1 MGALVTLFFRLL
13 WLALVRFI
21 QGNINRPFLFGGI
34 YTALLSFILMTQRN
48 LWLALAVVALYALC
62 FWKLRQPFNR
72 WAIRRAFR
80 GILLRTMENTLWKD
94 LKTNQFVTYQFV
106 SDAVIRVRF
115 STPAGRTDEDVI
127 KTFPVFKA
135 ALRMVDAISIPDDD
149 PFDGRVSVLFCIMS
163 PLNAVLDGSLAPVLS
178 DPLVVEDPY
187 HWLPI
192 GVDARGED
200 MEIPLFLKEGG
211 SVRQLCAGMSG
222 SGKSSIIR
230 QQLLQATLNRYIDV
244 LILDGKGGSEFPQ
257 FKDKVQMYGINA
269 ADFFNQLRYL
279 EAECKRRSA
288 VLAANKTS
296 GVSRKSQSWNHI
308 DDGSFILWAWDELGA
323 VMAGFD
329 PGARHEAMTR
339 LYGVMSIARSLGI
352 AVIFSSQ
359 TFKADIL
366 TTQIRDNC
374 FDVSV
379 GYQMASIQEAS
390 YIGFEPDDAVNPS
403 KIPGKILKSGRSE
416 KVGTFAFKGIGD
428 ATYGR
433 SFFISDSSITKALNR
448 VPDAVPAIEK
458 LTTK

>member
-1 MGALVTLFFRLL
+1 MGTLFNLLFRGLFA
-13 WLALVRFI
+13 ALVRFVR
-21 QGNINRPFLFGGI
+21 GNINHPFLFGGI
-34 YTALLSFILMTQRN
+34 YTAVIAFSLMVQQS
-48 LWLALAVVALYALC
+48 LWLALFVVAVYVVC
-62 FWKLRQPFNR
+62 FWKFRAPYDR
-72 WAIRRAFR
+72 WATRRAFR
-80 GILLRTMENTLWKD
+80 GILFRTMEKTLWKD
-94 LKTNQFVTYQFV
+94 LKPKQFVSYSFV

-127 KTFPVFKA
+127 KTFAVFKA

-149 PFDGRVSVLFCIMS
+149 PFDGRVSVLFCITS

-178 DPLVVEDPY
+178 DPLVVDDPY

-192 GVDARGED
+192 GVDSRGED

-211 SVRQLCAGMSG
+211 ATRQLCAGMSG

-230 QQLLQATLNRYIDV
+230 QQLLQATLNRHIEV

-257 FKDKVQMYGINA
+257 FKNKVAMYGINA
-269 ADFFNQLRYL
+269 SDFFTQLRYL
-279 EAECKRRSA
+279 EAECKRRSS
-288 VLAANKTS
+288 VLASNKIS
-296 GVSRKSQSWNHI
+296 GVSRRSQSWNHI

-339 LYGVMSIARSLGI
+339 LYGVLSIARSLGI

-366 TTQIRDNC
+366 NTQIRDNC
-374 FDVSV
+374 FDIAV

-390 YIGFEPDDAVNPS
+390 YIGFEPDDPINPS

-416 KVGTFAFKGIGD
+416 KVGTFAFKGIGEP
-428 ATYGR
+428 TYGR
-433 SFFISDSSITKALNR
+433 SYFISDKSILKALSR
-448 VPDAVPAIEK
+448 VDDVVSSIEK
-458 LTTK
+458 LVTK